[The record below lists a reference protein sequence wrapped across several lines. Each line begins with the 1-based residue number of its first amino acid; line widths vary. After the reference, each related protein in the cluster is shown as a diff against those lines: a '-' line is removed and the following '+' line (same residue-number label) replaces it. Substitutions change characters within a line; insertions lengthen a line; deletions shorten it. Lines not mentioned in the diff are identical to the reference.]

1 MDSNQHSDTR
11 RGLAVKREPVE
22 EFRPTSGRIQGVIAV
37 VAAAVLVVIG
47 FRDLDRGFPA
57 PIIAAALLLGVL
69 AWAAMLRP
77 RLWAT
82 ADDLVMRNMLHTVSI
97 PLAAIQTVVVR
108 QVLAIGVG
116 EGRYVSPAIGQ
127 SARQTARAERGGRKS
142 PTESYQVFV
151 EERIVQLAENARLQ
165 LGVEKHSD
173 EQVALAVGVRRSW
186 AWPEIVALAVCV
198 LALVLTVVL

>member
-1 MDSNQHSDTR
+1 M
-11 RGLAVKREPVE
+11 KREPVE
-22 EFRPTSGRIQGVIAV
+22 EFRPTSGRFQGVIAV

-47 FRDLDRGFPA
+47 FRDLDSGFPA
-57 PIIAAALLLGVL
+57 PVIAAALLLGVL

-77 RLWAT
+77 RIWAT

-127 SARQTARAERGGRKS
+127 SARRTARIERSGVRKS

-151 EERIVQLAENARLQ
+151 EERIVQLAENARLE
-165 LGVEKHSD
+165 LGVAKHSD
-173 EQVALAVGVRRSW
+173 EQAALAGGVRRSW
-186 AWPEIVALAVCV
+186 AWPEIVALAACV

>member
-1 MDSNQHSDTR
+1 MKQQ
-11 RGLAVKREPVE
+11 PVE
-22 EFRPTSGRIQGVIAV
+22 EFRPTSGRVQGVIAV
-37 VAAAVLVVIG
+37 VVAAVLVVIG

-57 PIIAAALLLGVL
+57 PVIAAALLLGVL

-77 RLWAT
+77 RIWAT

-127 SARQTARAERGGRKS
+127 SARQAARGERSGVRAS

-151 EERIVQLAENARLQ
+151 EERIVQLAENARLE
-165 LGVEKHSD
+165 LGVEKHSE

-186 AWPEIVALAVCV
+186 AWPEIVALAACV